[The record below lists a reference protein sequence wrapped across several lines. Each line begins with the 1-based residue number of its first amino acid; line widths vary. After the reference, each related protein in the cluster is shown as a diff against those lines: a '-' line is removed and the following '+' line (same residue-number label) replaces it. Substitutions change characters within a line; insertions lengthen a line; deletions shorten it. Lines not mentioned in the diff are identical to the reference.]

1 MPLLP
6 NRANSKNN
14 NEGMGDM
21 TPIPAGDYIAHITK
35 SEIKDTKAGDG
46 KRLNLQFVVLD
57 GKHKGRVIF
66 VGLNIANPNPQAVG
80 ISMKELN
87 SICQACG
94 VSNVEE
100 SEELHQI
107 PMGIRV
113 GVTAGSEQY
122 PPRNEIK
129 AYSEISSKSSK
140 KPKKEKEEKKGKK
153 GKKSK
158 KGTRPAFLD

>member
-6 NRANSKNN
+6 NKANSKKN

-21 TPIPAGDYIAHITK
+21 TPIPAGDYIAHIIK

-46 KRLNLQFVVLD
+46 KRLNLQFVVLE
-57 GKHKGRVIF
+57 GKHKGRVVF
-66 VGLNIANPNPQAVG
+66 VGLNVANPNPQAVE

-87 SICQACG
+87 SICQACE
-94 VSNVEE
+94 VSNVED

-107 PMGIRV
+107 PMGIKV
-113 GVTAGSEQY
+113 TVTAGSEQY

-129 AYSEISSKSSK
+129 GYSEISSKSSK
-140 KPKKEKEEKKGKK
+140 KPKKDKKGKK

-158 KGTRPAFLD
+158 KGKRPAFLD